1 VNLVLAWFKGII
13 REYRSRR
20 RVKTPTLLQMEAV
33 ECGAAAL
40 GIILGYYGRN
50 LPLEELRVTCGVS
63 RDGSRAG
70 NVMRAATHYG
80 LIVKGYRRAAE
91 HLQDLPLPLIV
102 FWEYSH
108 FLVVEG
114 FSEARVYL
122 NDPALGPRAVTRQE
136 FAESYSGVVL
146 TFKPGPDFKKGGKKH
161 NIYLGLARRLR
172 GAKGALQFAILAG
185 LALVI
190 PGLLIPTFSKIFV
203 DKYLVAG
210 LKYWV
215 RPLLLAMA
223 VTAVLRAGLTWLQKQ
238 CLLRQY
244 IKMAVSMSAQFF
256 WHVLRLPVDF
266 FTQRFAGDVA
276 YRVQIN
282 STLARLLT
290 MDLASNFLGL
300 IAIGFFGLIMAGY
313 DTRLALLVILVSLL
327 NLAALKYVAHKRKD
341 LNLKMIQERGKL
353 MGTSMNGLQM
363 IESLKAT
370 GSESD
375 FFARWAGYQA
385 KVIESQQ
392 EFGRYSYCLEAV
404 PPLLTSLNSAAVIGL
419 GGLLIMQGHIT
430 MGMLV
435 AFQSFM
441 VAFISP
447 LNRMVG
453 LGGELQQVDGDLR
466 RLEDVLK
473 FPQDPQFQAAP
484 ASPEGDRPKL
494 SGHLELKNVTFG
506 YSRLEPPLLEN
517 FSVNL
522 QPGSRVAL
530 VGPSGSGKSTIGKL
544 VCGLYEPWSGEVLLD
559 GVPRPSLPRGLITGS
574 LALVDQSIML
584 FQGTVRDNLT
594 LWDALIPE
602 ADIIQAAKDACIH
615 QDVASRVG
623 GYDSAVEEGGGNFSG
638 GQRQR
643 LEIAKALAI
652 NPTIVVLDEAT
663 SALDPVTEKLIDD
676 NLRRRGCTSLIVAH
690 RLSTI
695 RDCDEIIVLQRGKV
709 VQRGRHEELKD
720 QGGLY
725 ATLIHAE

>member
-1 VNLVLAWFKGII
+1 MNVVLAWFKGII

-20 RVKTPTLLQMEAV
+20 RVKTHTLLQMEAV

-40 GIILGYYGRN
+40 GIVLGYYGLN

-63 RDGSRAG
+63 RDG
-70 NVMRAATHYG
+70 NVMRAATNYG

-91 HLQDLPLPLIV
+91 HLQDLPLPLVV
-102 FWEYSH
+102 FWEYNH

-122 NDPALGPRAVTRQE
+122 NDPALGPRSVTHQG

-161 NIYLGLARRLR
+161 NIYVALARRLR

-203 DKYLVAG
+203 DEYLVVG
-210 LKYWV
+210 LQYWV

-223 VTAVLRAGLTWLQKQ
+223 ITAVLRAGLTWLQKQ

-282 STLARLLT
+282 SRLAQLLT

-300 IAIGFFGLIMAGY
+300 IAIGFFGIVMAGY
-313 DTRLALLVILVSLL
+313 DVRLALLVILVSLV

-341 LNLKMIQERGKL
+341 LNLRMIQERGKL

-392 EFGRYSYCLEAV
+392 EFGRYSYCLDAV

-441 VAFISP
+441 MAFISP

-473 FPQDPQFQAAP
+473 FPRDTQFQAAP
-484 ASPEGDRPKL
+484 ATPEADRPKL

-506 YSRLEPPLLEN
+506 YNRLEPPLLEN
-517 FSVNL
+517 FSVDL
-522 QPGSRVAL
+522 KPGSRVAL

-544 VCGLYEPWSGEVLLD
+544 VCGLYEPWAGEVLLD
-559 GVPRPSLPRGLITGS
+559 GVPRQSLPRGLITGS

-594 LWDALIPE
+594 LWDSLIPE
-602 ADIIQAAKDACIH
+602 PDIIQAAKDACIH
-615 QDVASRVG
+615 QDVASRPG

-695 RDCDEIIVLQRGKV
+695 RDCDEIIVLQQGKV

-720 QGGLY
+720 QEGLY
-725 ATLIHAE
+725 AALIHAE

>member
-1 VNLVLAWFKGII
+1 
-13 REYRSRR
+13 
-20 RVKTPTLLQMEAV
+20 
-33 ECGAAAL
+33 
-40 GIILGYYGRN
+40 
-50 LPLEELRVTCGVS
+50 
-63 RDGSRAG
+63 
-70 NVMRAATHYG
+70 
-80 LIVKGYRRAAE
+80 
-91 HLQDLPLPLIV
+91 
-102 FWEYSH
+102 
-108 FLVVEG
+108 VVEG

-122 NDPALGPRAVTRQE
+122 NDPALSPRTVTHQE

-161 NIYLGLARRLR
+161 NIYLALARRLR
-172 GAKGALQFAILAG
+172 GAKGALQFAIWAG
-185 LALVI
+185 LALVM

-203 DKYLVAG
+203 DEYLVAG
-210 LKYWV
+210 LQYWV

-223 VTAVLRAGLTWLQKQ
+223 ITAVLRAGLTWLQKQ

-244 IKMAVSMSAQFF
+244 IKMTVSMSAQFL
-256 WHVLRLPVDF
+256 WHMLRLPVDF

-290 MDLASNFLGL
+290 VDLAGNFLGL
-300 IAIGFFGLIMAGY
+300 IAIGFFADIMAGY
-313 DTRLALLVILVSLL
+313 DVRLTLLVILVSLL
-327 NLAALKYVAHKRKD
+327 NVAALKYVAHKRKD
-341 LNLKMIQERGKL
+341 LNLRMIQARGKL

-370 GSESD
+370 GAESD

-392 EFGRYSYCLEAV
+392 QFGRYSYCLDAV
-404 PPLLTSLNSAAVIGL
+404 PPLLSSLNHAAVIGL

-441 VAFISP
+441 MAFISP
-447 LNRMVG
+447 LNHMVG

-466 RLEDVLK
+466 RLEDVLH
-473 FPQDPQFQAAP
+473 FPLAPEFQAAP
-484 ASPEGDRPKL
+484 TTQETHRPKL
-494 SGHLELKNVTFG
+494 TGRLELKNVTFG
-506 YSRLEPPLLEN
+506 YNRLEAPLIEN
-517 FSVNL
+517 FSMDL
-522 QPGSRVAL
+522 KPGSRVAL

-544 VCGLYEPWSGEVLLD
+544 VCGLYEPWSGAVLPD
-559 GVPRPSLPRGLITGS
+559 GVPRQNLARTLITSS

-584 FQGTVRDNLT
+584 FQGAVRDNLT
-594 LWDALIPE
+594 LWDPLIPE
-602 ADIIQAAKDACIH
+602 PDIIQAAKDACIYPE
-615 QDVASRVG
+615 VAARPG
-623 GYDSAVEEGGGNFSG
+623 GFDSPEEEGGGNFSG

-643 LEIAKALAI
+643 LEIARALAI

-720 QGGLY
+720 QEGLY
-725 ATLIHAE
+725 ASLIHAA